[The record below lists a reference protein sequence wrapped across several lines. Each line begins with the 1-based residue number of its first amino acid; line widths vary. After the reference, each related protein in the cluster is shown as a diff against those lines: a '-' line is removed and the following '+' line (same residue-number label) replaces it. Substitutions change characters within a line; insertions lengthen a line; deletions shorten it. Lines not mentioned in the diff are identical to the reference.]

1 MRNLT
6 EMPRESDVVLSQE
19 FLISMYKKHLQLD
32 DIGADSGF
40 YKSGGTSLTAT
51 LLLADLLSQF
61 SVRVSFDEFDKNNT
75 PASLTQII
83 HNQAAAAPIPG
94 IRRHDRFD
102 TDVFALSA
110 SQRSRCWY
118 HAGFQGEKAAD
129 AGLFNVPYVCWITGN
144 IDIAN
149 LERAFS
155 LVASMHDAFGMSYSA
170 KDGRVSQVYSS
181 QRVVQF
187 HAELAPGSIV
197 NAYRSERSSA
207 STLHLY
213 DDPHVKSFI
222 HAPFDWGRGE
232 TVRCVVYTVEGA
244 ASLLILSW
252 NHLSFDFISKGIFL
266 RDLSRAY
273 DSLCVGGSG
282 EAAKPIQYR
291 DYLEWQRQYRDGST
305 HDRDLS
311 YWTHYLA
318 DSEQDVGLA
327 TKISR
332 REARLQDVQYVQEKR
347 SLDLD
352 PALAARV
359 KAVSRDVGITPYT
372 VLLTAFAVTLAK
384 LSGTTR
390 LTLGTQ
396 IGNRRH
402 TEVME
407 TCGCFAQPIAI
418 AANLDPDG
426 AVESVFRT
434 VHKDLNAAIEHQP
447 VSLPEVAEALQRRG
461 SRRFHPL
468 YQCVFEYF
476 DVKSEPFS
484 LAGTSIREVFTPYHF
499 GRTSNELALLLW
511 EKDDRISGA
520 ILYAVELYDS
530 GAADA
535 LATAYTRTLEAIL
548 QNTGSTV
555 RGLLSK

>member
-6 EMPRESDVVLSQE
+6 EKPSESDVVLSKGL
-19 FLISMYKKHLQLD
+19 LISMYKKHLQLD

-51 LLLADLLSQF
+51 LLLADLLSEF
-61 SVRVSFDEFDKNNT
+61 RVRVSFDEFDKNNT

-83 HNQAAAAPIPG
+83 NNQAAAAPIPG

-110 SQRSRCWY
+110 PQRSRCWY
-118 HAGFQGEKAAD
+118 HAGFQGERAAD
-129 AGLFNVPYVCWITGN
+129 EGVYNVPYACWITGN

-149 LERAFS
+149 LEKALW
-155 LVASMHDAFGMSYSA
+155 LVASMHDSQGMSYSS
-170 KDGRVSQVYSS
+170 KDGRVSQVYSPK
-181 QRVVQF
+181 RIVQF
-187 HAELAPGSIV
+187 HAEPAPGSIV
-197 NAYRSERSSA
+197 DAYRSERSSA
-207 STLHLY
+207 GTLHLY

-222 HAPFDWGRGE
+222 HAPFDWSRGE
-232 TVRCVVYTVEGA
+232 TVRCAVYGVAEA
-244 ASLLILSW
+244 ASLLIVSW

-266 RDLSRAY
+266 RDLSRTY
-273 DSLCVGGSG
+273 DLLCAGGSG

-291 DYLEWQRQYRDGST
+291 DYLEWQRQYRDSPAHG
-305 HDRDLS
+305 HDLS
-311 YWTHYLA
+311 YWTQYLA
-318 DSEQDVGLA
+318 DSEQDLGLA

-347 SLDLD
+347 YLDLD
-352 PALAARV
+352 PSLAARV
-359 KAVSRDVGITPYT
+359 KAVSRDVGTTPYT

-390 LTLGTQ
+390 LTVGTQ

-418 AANLDPDG
+418 AANFDPDG
-426 AVESVFRT
+426 AVESVFRA
-434 VHKDLNAAIEHQP
+434 VHEDLNAAMEHQP
-447 VSLPEVAEALQRRG
+447 VALPEIAEALQRRG
-461 SRRFHPL
+461 NRRFHPL

-476 DVKSEPFS
+476 DVKPEPFA
-484 LAGTSIREVFTPYHF
+484 LAGTTVREVFTPYHF

-535 LATAYTRTLEAIL
+535 LADAYIRTLEAIL
-548 QNTGSTV
+548 QNTELTV